1 MSAMPSP
8 DDSHFSFLE
17 IDAPDRLRAPAAPEP
32 VEFIELDLTSS
43 NFPTCLACNRL
54 IAVNERS
61 LCQSCSTA
69 AVTPDVEEIEFGAP
83 PTARQPIPVIADAAA
98 QLLDHVAPHR
108 DHNPQDTPRI
118 IETLAEISAGATAN
132 AAVTGIGSQRG
143 GQMQG
148 VGFSTRDGYITAIR
162 NGVPGH
168 TYQSYLTTLRTSY
181 GMTSADIAALNLP
194 GPMAVTALPDGPG
207 IKHVP
212 TGPSVFDKPRAQR
225 AFVVAPTAA
234 QQEAPAKVELTGKE
248 MVAGAV
254 AEGHHAIVAWSGSSG
269 MTRGALLEALT
280 AIGRQEWAP
289 RAPNARAQAGSA
301 IAGLGR
307 SGLHVRSQRK
317 GSDATA
323 GEHTWTVGAVN
334 HTGDV
339 GSQYGTV
346 EVRFK
351 LAGDK
356 LTFEGS
362 QGVGSS
368 VLADFSARMAAELYK
383 SSDVTSWLARTLR
396 WKLDGVRFGALG
408 WLVPARHVDA
418 ARQLCE
424 AVSGA
429 GFGSDWVT
437 GLPVATSDQLRDG
450 VVRGLVDEVMAV
462 VNQIAEE
469 RRSAKAAREAAI
481 AMATEN
487 RSADQLDIAVKL
499 AGDIGTTR
507 AATHLREL
515 RAIGGRVV
523 AYGQVLGEA
532 RVDRAQR
539 HIRDAIASLEAVLGD
554 DYSGISARFSA
565 VWDEIEFDRKRNGGV
580 L

>member
-1 MSAMPSP
+1 MPTIDDDNHFGLLEMDAPSGLRSP
-8 DDSHFSFLE
+8 DQSD
-17 IDAPDRLRAPAAPEP
+17 PAEEP
-32 VEFIELDLTSS
+32 
-43 NFPTCLACNRL
+43 
-54 IAVNERS
+54 
-61 LCQSCSTA
+61 
-69 AVTPDVEEIEFGAP
+69 EFGAP
-83 PTARQPIPVIADAAA
+83 TTTLQQDLTAIA
-98 QLLDHVAPHR
+98 
-108 DHNPQDTPRI
+108 
-118 IETLAEISAGATAN
+118 AGGAAN
-132 AAVTGIGSQRG
+132 AAVTGIGSQRTG
-143 GQMQG
+143 EMRG

-168 TYQSYLTTLRTSY
+168 TYQQYLTALRTSY
-181 GMTSADIAALNLP
+181 GMTSADIAALSLP

-207 IKHVP
+207 IKHAP
-212 TGPSVFDKPRAQR
+212 TGPSVFDLPRAQR
-225 AFVVAPTAA
+225 AFVVAPT
-234 QQEAPAKVELTGKE
+234 EAPVDRPDATMSSKEL
-248 MVAGAV
+248 VAGAV
-254 AEGHHAIVAWSGSSG
+254 AEGHHAIVAWSGTSG

-301 IAGLGR
+301 ISGLGR

-317 GSDATA
+317 GTEATA

-334 HTGDV
+334 HTGGV
-339 GSQYGTV
+339 GSQYGIV

-351 LAGDK
+351 LTGDK

-368 VLADFSARMAAELYK
+368 VVADFSARMAAELYK

-408 WLVPARHVDA
+408 WLVPAKHVA
-418 ARQLCE
+418 AAEELCK
-424 AVSGA
+424 AVQGA

-450 VVRGLVDEVMAV
+450 IVRGLVDEVFAV

-469 RRSAKAAREAAI
+469 RRSAKQAKADALVAAMKLEDWRDAHAQ
-481 AMATEN
+481 AL
-487 RSADQLDIAVKL
+487 RL

-507 AATHLREL
+507 AASHLKEL

-532 RVDRAQR
+532 RVDQAQR
-539 HIRDAIASLEAVLGD
+539 HIRDAIASLEDVLGG

-565 VWDEIEFDRKRNGGV
+565 VWDEIELDRKRTGGV

>member
-1 MSAMPSP
+1 MSAMPSIN
-8 DDSHFSFLE
+8 DDNHFGLLE
-17 IDAPDRLRAPAAPEP
+17 MDAPSGLRAPAPPEP
-32 VEFIELDLTSS
+32 VETIELDLVDNVQS
-43 NFPTCLACNRL
+43 PTCITCSRKGP
-54 IAVNERS
+54 VDERS
-61 LCQSCSTA
+61 VCQSCENLATIV
-69 AVTPDVEEIEFGAP
+69 AVDLEEIEFGAP
-83 PTARQPIPVIADAAA
+83 ATTLQQDLTAIA
-98 QLLDHVAPHR
+98 
-108 DHNPQDTPRI
+108 
-118 IETLAEISAGATAN
+118 SGGATN

-143 GQMQG
+143 GQMQA
-148 VGFSTRDGYITAIR
+148 VGFSSRDGYIQAIR

-168 TYQSYLTTLRTSY
+168 TYQQYLTTLRTSY
-181 GMTSADIAALNLP
+181 GMTSADIAALGLP

-207 IKHVP
+207 TAHVP
-212 TGPSVFDKPRAQR
+212 TGPSVFDLPRAQR

-234 QQEAPAKVELTGKE
+234 QQEARARVDLTGKE
-248 MVAGAV
+248 MIAGAV
-254 AEGHHAIVAWSGSSG
+254 AEGHHAIVAWSGTSG
-269 MTRGALLEALT
+269 MTRGSLVQALT

-368 VLADFSARMAAELYK
+368 VVADFSARMAAELYK
-383 SSDVTSWLARTLR
+383 SSDVTGWLARTLR
-396 WKLDGVRFGALG
+396 WQLDGVRFGALG

-429 GFGSDWVT
+429 GFGADWVT

-450 VVRGLVDEVMAV
+450 IVRGLVDEVMAV

-469 RRSAKAAREAAI
+469 RAKA
-481 AMATEN
+481 
-487 RSADQLDIAVKL
+487 SADKAAALAAAALVEGPPGLPNLARQDALKQANAL

-507 AATHLREL
+507 AATHLKEL

-532 RVDRAQR
+532 RVDQAQR
-539 HIRDAIASLEAVLGD
+539 HIRNAIASLEAVLGD

-565 VWDEIEFDRKRNGGV
+565 VWDEIERDRVRTGGV

>member
-1 MSAMPSP
+1 MSAMPETD

-17 IDAPDRLRAPAAPEP
+17 MDAPSGLRAARPEP
-32 VEFIELDLTSS
+32 ILPGELDLSD
-43 NFPTCLACNRL
+43 
-54 IAVNERS
+54 E
-61 LCQSCSTA
+61 Q
-69 AVTPDVEEIEFGAP
+69 IEFGAP
-83 PTARQPIPVIADAAA
+83 APTLQQDLNAIA
-98 QLLDHVAPHR
+98 
-108 DHNPQDTPRI
+108 
-118 IETLAEISAGATAN
+118 AGGAAN

-148 VGFSTRDGYITAIR
+148 VGFSTRDGYIQAIR

-168 TYQSYLTTLRTSY
+168 TYQQYLTTLRTSY

-207 IKHVP
+207 IKHIP
-212 TGPSVFDKPRAQR
+212 TGPSAFDLPRAQR
-225 AFVVAPTAA
+225 AFVVAPTSA

-248 MVAGAV
+248 LVAGAV
-254 AEGHHAIVAWSGSSG
+254 AEGHHAIVAWSGTSG

-280 AIGRQEWAP
+280 AIGRQEWSP

-317 GSDATA
+317 GADATA

-346 EVRFK
+346 EVRFR

-368 VLADFSARMAAELYK
+368 VVADFSARMAAELYK

-450 VVRGLVDEVMAV
+450 IVRGLVDEVMAV

-469 RRSAKAAREAAI
+469 RRSAKAARDDAMHAAQSASDPVIGKVAMDAAI
-481 AMATEN
+481 
-487 RSADQLDIAVKL
+487 KL
-499 AGDIGTTR
+499 AGDIGPTR
-507 AATHLREL
+507 AETHLKEL
-515 RAIGGRVV
+515 RQIGGRVV
-523 AYGQVLGEA
+523 AYGQILGEERVGTA
-532 RVDRAQR
+532 RR
-539 HIRDAIASLEAVLGD
+539 HIRLAIESLEAVFGD

-565 VWDEIEFDRKRNGGV
+565 VWDEIEFDRVRSGGV